1 MIYGIRSLAVFAITF
16 SVFLFQSSSPAYS
29 DETQKLVTSIKQIA
43 SSWRKLAENQTIL
56 LSRCANNTFR
66 ALRLSK
72 ETVVNYD
79 VRRTQSIVNPYIGI
93 ITLNTIQQD
102 NADSPKA
109 NGFLMDY
116 TSQPA
121 RVVCF
126 KSIAEAK
133 ADTNFTSSFGRNEY
147 VAIYHYKNGQFVL
160 SSGNEVFQNA
170 FLKQLLFSHK
180 NGIPA
185 AQGLMWK

>member
-1 MIYGIRSLAVFAITF
+1 MRSLAVFAITF
-16 SVFLFQSSSPAYS
+16 SVVLFQSSPPAYS
-29 DETQKLVTSIKQIA
+29 DETQKVITSIKQIA
-43 SSWRKLAENQTIL
+43 SSWQRLAENQTIL
-56 LSRCANNTFR
+56 LSTCAKNTFK

-79 VRRTQSIVNPYIGI
+79 VRRTQSLVNPYMGI
-93 ITLNTIQQD
+93 ITINTNRQD

-116 TSQPA
+116 TTQTPH
-121 RVVCF
+121 VVCF

-133 ADTNFTSSFGRNEY
+133 ADTNFTSSFGRKEY

-180 NGIPA
+180 NGISA